1 MMREQVEIRGGSE
14 VGIENHLVSFSQASF
29 SVVTKPGTPVLAAQL
44 ISQVGIVPI
53 AEKTE

>member
-1 MMREQVEIRGGSE
+1 MLREQVEIRGGSE